1 MAAIIAVANQKG
13 GCGKTT
19 TALNLAAAF
28 ATEGKKVLVVDADPQ
43 GTATYWRSLQSE
55 RASQFQ
61 VVAQPSAVLHKE
73 LPALARNS
81 TYDYL
86 IVDCPPGGNV
96 KGQGTGQITRSALIV
111 ADLLLIPIVPSG
123 PDYWAAQ
130 DMLLL
135 IEMAQQVNP
144 KMKAA
149 VVVNRKMP
157 NTRTGQ
163 QAKTAAELF
172 QLPVFDT
179 EITQR
184 VCVVDSL
191 IAGDTVFEY
200 PRAGSSIA
208 EYQLLMKEV
217 EYALGSSEFGRQP
230 AETNA

>member
-1 MAAIIAVANQKG
+1 MAVIIAVANQKG

-28 ATEGKKVLVVDADPQ
+28 ANDGRKILVIDADPQ

-55 RASQFQ
+55 RASLFQ
-61 VVAQPSAVLHKE
+61 VVAQPSAVLHNE

-96 KGQGTGQITRSALIV
+96 KGQGTGQITRSALVV

-144 KMKAA
+144 KLKAA
-149 VVVNRKMP
+149 VVVNRKIP

-191 IAGDTVFEY
+191 ITGDTVFEF
-200 PRAGSSIA
+200 PRAGGSVA

-217 EYALGSSEFGRQP
+217 EYALGSSEFGRQS
-230 AETNA
+230 AQANS